1 MRHFIS
7 VHIFSFIYHI
17 YFLLHKISTVFSYQ
31 NFYIPCIFDILY
43 RLKILISIFLLFFIK
58 GSDTQYPT
66 RDKFC
71 EYFKGIGIRDC
82 LQVFIRVEGGG
93 RLQNVGMRRWM
104 SPRAFQVARVWFEIL
119 TLALFHG
126 DPIVLLCGRRN
137 SVSRIGTV
145 PSARCSLDTSPPPS
159 AGKNIVEYSRIQAG
173 RSIGLDRFLF
183 TNHRWRTNL
192 RSIYELLMYTNEKN
206 YYFFF

>member
-71 EYFKGIGIRDC
+71 EYFKGIGIRDI
-82 LQVFIRVEGGG
+82 VYKFSSASREGGG
-93 RLQNVGMRRWM
+93 CKTLGWGVEWAHAHSKWLAYDSRYWHWPFSTGIRSFYYVAGGTRFRGLAQ
-104 SPRAFQVARVWFEIL
+104 FQVHDA
-119 TLALFHG
+119 
-126 DPIVLLCGRRN
+126 
-137 SVSRIGTV
+137 S
-145 PSARCSLDTSPPPS
+145 
-159 AGKNIVEYSRIQAG
+159 
-173 RSIGLDRFLF
+173 
-183 TNHRWRTNL
+183 
-192 RSIYELLMYTNEKN
+192 
-206 YYFFF
+206 